1 MFLVFSGL
9 GLFCKFASDI
19 IESRNKYIRKFI
31 FMIHKD
37 ERALKLMAV
46 LLVMIAMPLAV
57 VEQTDSVPN
66 HSVFQEYELGGV
78 VVSASSGMRSKYL
91 VGNTELI
98 GQSQLRRAAWAQ
110 APSRTSKISTPLW

>member
-1 MFLVFSGL
+1 MFLVFRGL

-19 IESRNKYIRKFI
+19 IESRNKYTRKFI

-57 VEQTDSVPN
+57 VGQTDSVPN
-66 HSVFQEYELGGV
+66 DSVFQEYELGGV

-91 VGNTELI
+91 VGNTEL
-98 GQSQLRRAAWAQ
+98 S
-110 APSRTSKISTPLW
+110 TSGFELCEHSCSYK

>member
-1 MFLVFSGL
+1 
-9 GLFCKFASDI
+9 
-19 IESRNKYIRKFI
+19 
-31 FMIHKD
+31 MIYKD

-57 VEQTDSVPN
+57 VGQSDSDPN

-98 GQSQLRRAAWAQ
+98 GQSQLGRAAWAQ
-110 APSRTSKISTPLW
+110 ALSRTSKVSIPLW

>member
-1 MFLVFSGL
+1 
-9 GLFCKFASDI
+9 
-19 IESRNKYIRKFI
+19 
-31 FMIHKD
+31 MIHKD

-46 LLVMIAMPLAV
+46 LLVMITMPLAV
-57 VEQTDSVPN
+57 VGQTDSVPN
-66 HSVFQEYELGGV
+66 DSVFQEYELGGV

-110 APSRTSKISTPLW
+110 APSRTSKVSIPLW

>member
-1 MFLVFSGL
+1 
-9 GLFCKFASDI
+9 
-19 IESRNKYIRKFI
+19 
-31 FMIHKD
+31 MIYKD

-57 VEQTDSVPN
+57 VGQTDSVPN

-98 GQSQLRRAAWAQ
+98 
-110 APSRTSKISTPLW
+110 TSGFELCEHSCSYK